1 MEKNLHVSLASVK
14 HGVEVTIIEID
25 GGFGIRRKLADMGL
39 VPGTRV
45 KVMNRNT
52 LGPVILAV
60 RNYRLAI
67 GRGVASKIKVN

>member
-1 MEKNLHVSLASVK
+1 MERKNIIPLASVK
-14 HGVEVTIIEID
+14 PNVEMTIVEIAGGYGV
-25 GGFGIRRKLADMGL
+25 RRKLADLGL

-45 KVMNRNT
+45 KVVSRNM

-67 GRGVASKIKVN
+67 GRGIASKIMVS